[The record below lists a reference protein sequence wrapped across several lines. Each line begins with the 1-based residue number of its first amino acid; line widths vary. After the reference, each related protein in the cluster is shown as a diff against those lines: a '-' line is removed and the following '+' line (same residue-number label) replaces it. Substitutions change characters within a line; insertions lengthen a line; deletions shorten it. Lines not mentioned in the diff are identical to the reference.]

1 MQLPTRACRC
11 TRRVLAVLRLS
22 HRRLA
27 CASAQS
33 SAAERRLMLTPLS
46 AKKREMLISASPLA
60 PFLLSPEGKLCMSDT
75 RSTLCAS
82 VFETENPA
90 KGHFEKCVFSRA
102 PESSVLHLPLDEL
115 ARASEIRTRLSQ
127 HQRVLYVCGVLWPP
141 RSGGL
146 W

>member
-1 MQLPTRACRC
+1 M
-11 TRRVLAVLRLS
+11 
-22 HRRLA
+22 
-27 CASAQS
+27 SA
-33 SAAERRLMLTPLS
+33 L
-46 AKKREMLISASPLA
+46 
-60 PFLLSPEGKLCMSDT
+60 T

-115 ARASEIRTRLSQ
+115 ARASEISTRLSQ

>member
-11 TRRVLAVLRLS
+11 TRRVLAVLRLA

-33 SAAERRLMLTPLS
+33 SAAERRPMLTSVS
-46 AKKREMLISASPLA
+46 AKKRENAHFCFTSCSFFVEPRGKVVHVSA
-60 PFLLSPEGKLCMSDT
+60 

-115 ARASEIRTRLSQ
+115 ARASEISTSLSQ